1 MQFQFN
7 TIKIINHSSN
17 LGIYISRIEGI
28 LNSNGIY
35 IIFIDSDDL
44 FLNPFLFQKLYE
56 FNSEYNLD
64 IIEFI
69 VLHQEEGKNNLFFPN
84 SHILN
89 HFHNFTEKIIYQPE
103 LSNILFYVPGTL
115 NHSEVICRSIWNK
128 LIRKEIILKTI
139 KFIGDNNNKCINFN
153 YGEDTIMN
161 VVNFQFANNYTNLN
175 LPGYMY
181 NIKKSKYFM

>member
-1 MQFQFN
+1 MKEENINGDLFFSIILPVYNAEKYIGSSIFSIINQSFKNFEIIIINDYSNNETLNIIQKLQLQFN

-35 IIFIDSDDL
+35 IDSDDL

-84 SHILN
+84 AH
-89 HFHNFTEKIIYQPE
+89 K
-103 LSNILFYVPGTL
+103 L
-115 NHSEVICRSIWNK
+115 NHS
-128 LIRKEIILKTI
+128 
-139 KFIGDNNNKCINFN
+139 
-153 YGEDTIMN
+153 
-161 VVNFQFANNYTNLN
+161 
-175 LPGYMY
+175 
-181 NIKKSKYFM
+181 

>member
-1 MQFQFN
+1 M
-7 TIKIINHSSN
+7 
-17 LGIYISRIEGI
+17 GIYISWIEGI

-69 VLHQEEGKNNLFFPN
+69 VLYQEEGKNNLFFPN
-84 SHILN
+84 VNILN

-103 LSNILFYVPGTL
+103 LSNILFYAPGTL
-115 NHSEVICRSIWNK
+115 NHSEVICRSIRNK
-128 LIRKEIILKTI
+128 LIGKEIILKTI
-139 KFIGDNNNKCINFN
+139 NSMTFLRFI
-153 YGEDTIMN
+153 
-161 VVNFQFANNYTNLN
+161 
-175 LPGYMY
+175 
-181 NIKKSKYFM
+181 

>member
-7 TIKIINHSSN
+7 TIKITNHSSN
-17 LGIYISRIEGI
+17 LGNYISRIEGI

-69 VLHQEEGKNNLFFPN
+69 VLYQEEGKNNLFFPN
-84 SHILN
+84 AH
-89 HFHNFTEKIIYQPE
+89 K
-103 LSNILFYVPGTL
+103 L
-115 NHSEVICRSIWNK
+115 NHS
-128 LIRKEIILKTI
+128 
-139 KFIGDNNNKCINFN
+139 
-153 YGEDTIMN
+153 
-161 VVNFQFANNYTNLN
+161 
-175 LPGYMY
+175 
-181 NIKKSKYFM
+181 